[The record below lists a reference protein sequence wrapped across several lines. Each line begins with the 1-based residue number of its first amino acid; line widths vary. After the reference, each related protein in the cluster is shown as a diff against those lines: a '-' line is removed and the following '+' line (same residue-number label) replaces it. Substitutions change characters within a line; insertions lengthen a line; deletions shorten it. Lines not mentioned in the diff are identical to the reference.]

1 VKVLMPQLS
10 GDQRPYPWLP
20 MLIIVMTAVAL
31 GIGVFVLYYV
41 ESRLVATTGESLALA
56 AADIADKLDR
66 LLFERYGDVQMMARA
81 FGLRS
86 RDTRYMTTYLTWM
99 KKSYPV
105 YLWLGVTDAR
115 GVVIAATSPDTVGQD
130 HSQELWF
137 QTARSGRVHV
147 GDVEPYEVAGGVDSV
162 AFTAPM
168 YGPSGEFVGVVTTR
182 VGLPPL
188 EDVVTRTI
196 QAFRAREGFLGTVEY
211 QFLTSTGQAFVDSD
225 LLHKGNINLRK
236 MGLRSALLAE
246 SSEPGY
252 LEEQHLRRSVT
263 VVTGYARTL
272 GRGDFASLR
281 WGVLVRVDRNDI
293 LAPIRSVLLR
303 LVIAGAVVWVPMFAV
318 LLWATG
324 RLRKEWGQA
333 RQESERA
340 KAAEATLREQNER
353 FELVSRATNDWIW
366 DWNVV
371 TNDIWWNDS
380 LEVLFGYQAR
390 DIKPSFEFW
399 YDRIHPDERE
409 KIVASQFATLDAGRR
424 FWSGEYRFRR
434 ADDTYAEVIDR
445 AHALY
450 DENGKAIR
458 MIGSVRDITDRK
470 LAEKRQAAQLA
481 VNLVL
486 AESATL
492 AESAPKLLQAVCDT
506 SGWELGG
513 IWLVD
518 RTAKV
523 LRCETVWS
531 DPAVKV
537 EEFVALSRERTFTSG
552 IGLPGRVWDTGQPA
566 WIPDVVKD
574 PNFPRA
580 PIAAKVG
587 LHAAFGFPIL
597 LGREVL
603 GVLEFFSH
611 EIRQPDRD
619 LLAMMADIGVKLGQF
634 IERRQLEGQLRQSQ
648 KMEAV
653 GQLAGG
659 IAHDFN
665 NVLTVITG
673 YSQLLLARVGP
684 GNPLCGELEEIRKA
698 GDRAAALTR
707 QLLAFSRRQVLAPK
721 VLNLNDVLAS
731 IEGMVRRLI
740 GEDMEMMTILYP
752 SLGLVKADPG
762 QIEQVIVNL
771 AVNARDAMP
780 QGGKLTIETANVV
793 LDEIRTSKQVT
804 IPAGLYVMLA
814 VSDTGHGMDSGTQAH
829 IFEPF
834 FTTKEKGKGTGLG
847 LATVYGIVKQS
858 DGYITV
864 YSEPGRGAAFKI
876 YLPQAEAV
884 AEPSERKIPLR
895 TLDGSETLLVVED
908 EDTIRSL
915 ACSVLQSHGYTVLE
929 ALNAKDA
936 LRLSQEQSG
945 PIHLLLTDVVMP
957 QTSGRELAERMT
969 VLRPDMKVLFMSGY
983 TDDAVVRH
991 GVLREGTAF
1000 LQKPFAPADLA
1011 RKVREVLDASHG
1023 APLDGA
1029 AA

>member
-1 VKVLMPQLS
+1 
-10 GDQRPYPWLP
+10 
-20 MLIIVMTAVAL
+20 
-31 GIGVFVLYYV
+31 
-41 ESRLVATTGESLALA
+41 
-56 AADIADKLDR
+56 
-66 LLFERYGDVQMMARA
+66 
-81 FGLRS
+81 
-86 RDTRYMTTYLTWM
+86 
-99 KKSYPV
+99 
-105 YLWLGVTDAR
+105 
-115 GVVIAATSPDTVGQD
+115 
-130 HSQELWF
+130 
-137 QTARSGRVHV
+137 
-147 GDVEPYEVAGGVDSV
+147 
-162 AFTAPM
+162 
-168 YGPSGEFVGVVTTR
+168 
-182 VGLPPL
+182 
-188 EDVVTRTI
+188 
-196 QAFRAREGFLGTVEY
+196 VEY
-211 QFLTSTGQAFVDSD
+211 QFLANTGAAFVDSD
-225 LLHKGNINLRK
+225 LLHKGNVNLRK
-236 MGLRSALLAE
+236 MGLPSAMLSVSA
-246 SSEPGY
+246 EPGY
-252 LEEQHLRRSVT
+252 LEEQHLRRAVT

-272 GRGDFASLR
+272 GHGDFGPLKWS
-281 WGVLVRVDRNDI
+281 VLVRVDRNDI

-303 LVIAGAVVWVPMFAV
+303 LVIAGAVLWVPMFAV

-324 RLRKEWGQA
+324 RLRKEWVQA
-333 RQESERA
+333 QQESERA

-371 TNDIWWNDS
+371 TNEVWWNDS
-380 LEVLFGYQAR
+380 LEVLFGYQSR
-390 DIKPSFEFW
+390 DIRPTFEFW

-409 KIVASQFATLDAGRR
+409 RVIASQFATLDAGRR

-434 ADDTYAEVIDR
+434 VDGTYAEVIDR

-450 DENGKAIR
+450 DEQGKAIR
-458 MIGSVRDITDRK
+458 MIGSVRDVTERK
-470 LAEKRQAAQLA
+470 LTEKRQAAQLA

-492 AESAPKLLQAVCDT
+492 GESASKLLQAVCDT
-506 SGWELGG
+506 SGWELGA

-523 LRCETVWS
+523 LRCETIWS
-531 DPAVKV
+531 DPAADVG
-537 EEFVALSRERTFTSG
+537 EFVTLSRERTFTAG
-552 IGLPGRVWDTGQPA
+552 IGLPGRVWESGQPA

-580 PIAAKVG
+580 PVAAKVG

-673 YSQLLLARVGP
+673 YSQLLLARAGP
-684 GNPLCGELEEIRKA
+684 DNPLRGELEEIRKA

-721 VLNLNDVLAS
+721 VLNLNDVLTN

-740 GEDMEMMTILYP
+740 GEDIEMMTIQHP
-752 SLGLVKADPG
+752 SLGPVKADPG

-780 QGGKLTIETANVV
+780 QGGKLTIETANII
-793 LDEIRTSKQVT
+793 LDQIRTSREVT
-804 IPAGLYVMLA
+804 IPAGHYVMLA
-814 VSDTGHGMDSGTQAH
+814 VSDTGHGMDAGTKAH

-864 YSEPGRGAAFKI
+864 YSEPGRGATFKI
-876 YLPQAEAV
+876 YLPLAEAV
-884 AEPSERKIPLR
+884 VEPPQPKVFLG
-895 TLDGSETLLVVED
+895 TLDGSETVLIVED

-915 ACSVLQSHGYTVLE
+915 ACDVLQSHGYTVLQ
-929 ALNAKDA
+929 ALNAKNA
-936 LRLSQEQSG
+936 LRVSEEQPG
-945 PIHLLLTDVVMP
+945 PIDLLLTDVVMP
-957 QTSGRELAERMT
+957 QTSGRELAERLT
-969 VLRPDMKVLFMSGY
+969 VLRPGIKVLFMSGY

-991 GVLREGTAF
+991 GVLQEGTAF

-1011 RKVREVLDASHG
+1011 RKVREVLDASRG
-1023 APLDGA
+1023 KPIDGA

>member
-1 VKVLMPQLS
+1 MLNASGLS
-10 GDQRPYPWLP
+10 RDQRPYPWLP
-20 MLIIVMTAVAL
+20 TLIIVMTVVAL
-31 GIGVFVLYYV
+31 AIGVFVLYYV

-66 LLFERYGDVQMMARA
+66 LLFERYGDVQMMAHA
-81 FGLRS
+81 FGARP
-86 RDTRYMTTYLTWM
+86 RDPRYLTTYLQWM

-115 GVVIAATSPDTVGQD
+115 GVVVAATNPRTVGQD
-130 HSQELWF
+130 HADEPWF
-137 QTARSGRVHV
+137 RVAQSGAVHV

-168 YGPSGEFVGVVTTR
+168 LGPKGEFLGVVTTR

-188 EDVVTRTI
+188 EDVVMRTV
-196 QAFRAREGFLGTVEY
+196 QAFRTREGFLGTVEY
-211 QFLTSTGQAFVDSD
+211 QFLTNTGAAFVDSD
-225 LLHKGNINLRK
+225 LAHKGNVNLRK
-236 MGLRSALLAE
+236 MGLPSAKLSE
-246 SSEPGY
+246 SAEPGY
-252 LEEQHLRRSVT
+252 IEERHLRRSVS

-272 GRGDFASLR
+272 GYGEFEALK
-281 WGVLVRVDRNDI
+281 WGVLVRVDRDDI

-303 LVIAGAVVWVPMFAV
+303 LVLAGAVVWAPMFAV

-324 RLRKEWGQA
+324 RLRKEWVQA
-333 RQESERA
+333 RQESNRA
-340 KAAEATLREQNER
+340 RAAELTLREKNER

-366 DWNVV
+366 DWDVV
-371 TNDIWWNDS
+371 INKVWWNDS
-380 LEVLFGYQAR
+380 LEVFGYQSR
-390 DIKPSFEFW
+390 DIKPTFEFW
-399 YDRIHPDERE
+399 YERVHPDERE
-409 KIVASQFATLDAGRR
+409 RFVAIQFATLEAGRR

-434 ADDTYAEVIDR
+434 ADGTYAEVIDR

-458 MIGSVRDITDRK
+458 MIGSVRDITERK
-470 LAEKRQAAQLA
+470 MAEKRQAAQLA

-492 AESAPKLLQAVCDT
+492 AEAAPRLLQAVCDT
-506 SGWELGG
+506 SGWEVGG

-518 RTAKV
+518 RAAKV
-523 LRCETVWS
+523 LRNETVWHNS
-531 DPAVKV
+531 EVNVD
-537 EEFVALSRERTFTSG
+537 EFVALSRVRTFTAG
-552 IGLPGRVWDTGQPA
+552 IGLPGRVWESGQPA

-574 PNFPRA
+574 LNFPRA
-580 PIAAKVG
+580 PMAAKVG

-634 IERRQLEGQLRQSQ
+634 IEQRQLEGQLRQSQ
-648 KMEAV
+648 KMEAI

-673 YSQLLLARVGP
+673 YSQLLLARLDP
-684 GNPLCGELEEIRKA
+684 GHPLRVELEEIRKA
-698 GDRAAALTR
+698 GERAAALTR
-707 QLLAFSRRQVLAPK
+707 QLLAFSRRQVLEPK
-721 VLNLNDVLAS
+721 VLHLNEILAS

-740 GEDMEMMTILYP
+740 GEDIEMAVLSSPALHPI
-752 SLGLVKADPG
+752 KADPG

-780 QGGKLTIETANVV
+780 QGGKLTIETADVE
-793 LDEIRTSKQVT
+793 LDQIRTGKDVT
-804 IPAGLYVMLA
+804 IPAGHYVMLA
-814 VSDTGHGMDSGTQAH
+814 VSDTGHGMDGATKAH

-864 YSEPGRGAAFKI
+864 YSEPDRGATFKI
-876 YLPQAEAV
+876 YLPRAEAAPEV
-884 AEPSERKIPLR
+884 PELKVFRES
-895 TLDGSETLLVVED
+895 LDGSETVLVVED

-915 ACSVLQSHGYTVLE
+915 ASNVLQSHGYRVLE
-929 ALNAKDA
+929 ALSARDA
-936 LRLSQEQSG
+936 MRLSEKEG
-945 PIHLLLTDVVMP
+945 GAIDLLLTDVVMP
-957 QTSGRELAERMT
+957 QISGRELAERLL
-969 VLRPDMKVLFMSGY
+969 VLRPGIKVLFMSGY
-983 TDDAVVRH
+983 TDDAVIRH
-991 GVLREGTAF
+991 GVLQEGTAF
-1000 LQKPFAPADLA
+1000 LQKPFVPNDLA
-1011 RKVREVLDASHG
+1011 RKVREVLDATHG
-1023 APLDGA
+1023 RPADGA